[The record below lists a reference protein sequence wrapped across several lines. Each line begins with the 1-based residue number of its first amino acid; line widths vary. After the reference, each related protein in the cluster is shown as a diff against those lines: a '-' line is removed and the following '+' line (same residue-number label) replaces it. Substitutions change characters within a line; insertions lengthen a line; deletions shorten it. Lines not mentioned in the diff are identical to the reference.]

1 MNEKEAAIYLAL
13 LELGESNIGQLAK
26 KSGVKRT
33 TVYDVLEALKQKG
46 LASQIKKSKKTLFS
60 AEDPRSLEQTLDEKK
75 HRLQVMLPELLSL
88 ANFLDNKPRIRF
100 YEGTEGIKEV
110 YKDTLRYPDLELLAW
125 VAEEAIEAFD
135 EKFLNDYY
143 LPRRVEKKIWV
154 RAIAPDV
161 PYMQQYKGQDIPS
174 LRKTRLLDAARFPLD
189 VEINLYGRNKIG
201 IMSFSE
207 KIGLIIESERIFRTL
222 ESIFEAQWESLE

>member
-1 MNEKEAAIYLAL
+1 M
-13 LELGESNIGQLAK
+13 
-26 KSGVKRT
+26 
-33 TVYDVLEALKQKG
+33 YDVLEALKQKG